1 MMYKFDPFLKTF
13 IVQSNQTVDWT
24 KNDEAI
30 DHFPPFDVSNINCF
44 FMWFKQPRRMWS

>member
-1 MMYKFDPFLKTF
+1 MLYNAKILSIFRILKTI
-13 IVQSNQTVDWT
+13 IVQSNQTIDIPGT

-44 FMWFKQPRRMWS
+44 FMWFK